1 MVWGPSLFRCY
12 DFPRASHSRQALTRS
27 TAPSVSDTYHFSDMV
42 HSIDECIV
50 YKQIL
55 HLQCMMPFVISIN
68 VIKHVLVNLIS
79 IAVQLIFLPPFQAV
93 HHPYTLSVLI
103 SAILG
108 GKIWTIHAAY
118 NDVEIHRFYLLI

>member
-1 MVWGPSLFRCY
+1 
-12 DFPRASHSRQALTRS
+12 
-27 TAPSVSDTYHFSDMV
+27 MV
-42 HSIDECIV
+42 HNIDECIV

-79 IAVQLIFLPPFQAV
+79 ISVQLIFLPPFQAV

-103 SAILG
+103 LG
-108 GKIWTIHAAY
+108 RLMGEDMDPTCSIAMMWKSIVFIC
-118 NDVEIHRFYLLI
+118 YLKEQGYMGYSDTGLSL